1 MTDLRIGYALSSE
14 EHRPLDL
21 VANAARAEAAGFDFA
36 MLSDH
41 FHPWLDRQGQSP
53 FAWSVLG
60 GIAQATKRMVVGT
73 GVTAL
78 SVRIHPAILA
88 QAAATVGDMLPG
100 RFWFGVGT
108 GENLNE
114 HVLGDAW
121 PEHATRA
128 AMLEEAVGLIRR
140 MWTGELVDHHG
151 DFYDVSRAR
160 LYTLPDELPPILV
173 AASGEES
180 ARLAGRIA
188 EGLISTAPD
197 AAVVKAYGGDGPKV
211 AQVTVCWAKD
221 EASARR
227 TALEWWP
234 TAAIPGDNSQ
244 ELPLPSS
251 FESLAELVT
260 EDAIA
265 EKVACGPDPERHLRA
280 IQPYLDAGFD
290 HVYLHQVGPDQAG
303 FTDFAERELLPRL
316 RGEKPGSRRRK
327 AA

>member
-1 MTDLRIGYALSSE
+1 MTDVRFGYALSSE
-14 EHRPLDL
+14 EHRPRDL
-21 VANAARAEAAGFDFA
+21 VADAARAEAAGFEFA

-60 GIAQATKRMVVGT
+60 GIAEATDRMTIGT

-121 PEHATRA
+121 PEHSTRA

-160 LYTLPDELPPILV
+160 LYTLPEALPPILI

-180 ARLAGRIA
+180 AELAGRIGD
-188 EGLISTAPD
+188 GLISTAPD
-197 AAVVKAYGGDGPKV
+197 RKLVQAYGGNGPKV

-221 EASARR
+221 EATARR

-251 FESLAELVT
+251 FEALAELVT
-260 EDAIA
+260 EEALA
-265 EKVACGPDPERHLRA
+265 EKVACGPDPEVHAKA

-303 FTDFAERELLPRL
+303 FIDFADRELLPRL
-316 RGEKPGSRRRK
+316 RGRKARRK